1 MLERFS
7 FLRRAAAFASER
19 NRKRK
24 RKRTE
29 TSVDQF
35 DCARAL
41 KTKIKY
47 ACYARLSVIECAIIP
62 LKYYQLIIRR
72 MNLIRSKRARLSQL
86 ACTSAIRSLP
96 RARTRRRKRRTEIP
110 ESIAAHNFA
119 LRVLRI
125 AIAFCCVSCRTVST
139 QIK

>member
-7 FLRRAAAFASER
+7 FLLRAAAFASRTGR
-19 NRKRK
+19 NGKRN
-24 RKRTE
+24 RTE

-72 MNLIRSKRARLSQL
+72 MNLVRSKRARLSRL
-86 ACTSAIRSLP
+86 ACTSRIFSFAARPSSA
-96 RARTRRRKRRTEIP
+96 RANSAEKKKKEIP
-110 ESIAAHNFA
+110 ESITAHNFA
-119 LRVLRI
+119 LR
-125 AIAFCCVSCRTVST
+125 CVSCCTVST